1 MHRSPIIAGTVATL
15 IIMLIVSTLAI
26 GFSVDVAQAIS
37 QSAPLIVAS
46 GLAIGLATALLE
58 RELA

>member
-1 MHRSPIIAGTVATL
+1 MHRSPIIAGTLASF
-15 IIMLIVSTLAI
+15 IIVFIVSMLAV
-26 GFSVDVAQAIS
+26 GFGVELAQAIS

-46 GLAIGLATALLE
+46 GLAIGLGAALLQ